1 MDMGV
6 GAVKEGFCEGISS
19 SASSKR
25 GSGIGDI
32 CALSGGGAGLGRL
45 LGQGVPA
52 LGFGVEV

>member
-19 SASSKR
+19 SSKR
-25 GSGIGDI
+25 GSWIGDI
-32 CALSGGGAGLGRL
+32 CALAGGGAGLERL
-45 LGQGVPA
+45 LGSGVPV